1 MMKSVTALVAGTAWA
16 VGTSLATSAA
26 AQTYNLTLSGASP
39 GGLWSRIGRG
49 IDAAI
54 AAAYPGS
61 TITYQTSSGGMAN
74 ISLVSRG
81 RVPMGIAVD
90 MELVM
95 AKNGV
100 KPFRSKIT
108 NVRMLLR
115 VYSALAR
122 FQAQHALINADF
134 AKKHGIKTFQDII
147 KKKPAIRIA
156 INRRGNSDSD
166 IARLVLAHSG
176 IKLSDIKKW
185 GGQVVYAASR
195 EITSL
200 MLDRRID
207 MTVFGIAYRHPR
219 VREMARGLNLR
230 MLNVDAATAAKV
242 AKMIGGRVCRFKAAE
257 YKFIDEDK
265 TTVCA
270 GAVIVVNKDMD
281 AKIAYNLTKGIV
293 GQIEKFKT
301 AHRLIKR
308 ATTPKTFAE
317 PAAVPFHPGAAKY
330 LREAGLLK

>member
-1 MMKSVTALVAGTAWA
+1 MRRFKCSLAAVAGLSAAVLVTAEA
-16 VGTSLATSAA
+16 SA
-26 AQTYNLTLSGASP
+26 QNYNLSLSGASP

-49 IDAAI
+49 VDAAI

-61 TITYQTSSGGMAN
+61 TITYQTSSGGFAN
-74 ISLVSRG
+74 IALVSRG

-95 AKNGV
+95 ATNGV
-100 KPFRSKIT
+100 KPFRSKID
-108 NVRMLLR
+108 NVRMLVR

-122 FQAQHALINADF
+122 FQAQHALIRKDF
-134 AKKHGIKTFQDII
+134 ADKHGIKTWADLIS
-147 KKKPAIRIA
+147 KKPPVRLA

-166 IARLVLAHSG
+166 IGRLVLEQSG
-176 IKLSDIKKW
+176 VKLADIRAW

-207 MTVFGIAYRHPR
+207 MAVFGLAYRHPR
-219 VREMARGLNLR
+219 IREMARGVEMRLLQIDEA
-230 MLNVDAATAAKV
+230 VAKKV
-242 AKMIGGRVCRFKAAE
+242 AAMIGGRPCMFKAAE

-265 TTVCA
+265 HSVCA
-270 GAVIVVNKDMD
+270 GAIIVVNKDMD
-281 AKIAYNLTKGIV
+281 EKTAYNLTRAIV
-293 GQIEKFKT
+293 TQIDKFKT
-301 AHRLIKR
+301 AHRLIKK
-308 ATTPKTFAE
+308 ATTPATFAE